1 MHVLI
6 IGAAG
11 MIGRKLTAAIVKDG
25 GLNGQRVDRLTLLDV
40 IAPAAPEGFAGAV
53 NASTRERAVR

>member
-11 MIGRKLTAAIVKDG
+11 MIGRKLTAALVKAGEIGGKPISGFTLVDG
-25 GLNGQRVDRLTLLDV
+25 VLPRPTPPTSSR
-40 IAPAAPEGFAGAV
+40 AAP
-53 NASTRERAVR
+53 T